1 MEAEDLRI
9 GNFVYVDKE
18 AIWKVVETSKWDK
31 QTCVSKPDSSGYSL
45 EDNYGINR
53 LSGIPLT
60 EEILLKAGFE
70 HYLDYSYEL
79 NFLDESNTAIH
90 VDFDEDDLTKVARVC
105 IGQEDPRIEKRDRA
119 REWVYFKKNIDS
131 VHQLQNLY
139 FALTGEELNIEL

>member
-1 MEAEDLRI
+1 MEAEELRI
-9 GNFVYVDKE
+9 GNWLTVPRKKDNEYYDKPVRVG
-18 AIWKVVETSKWDK
+18 AIGKGTFGVI
-31 QTCVSKPDSSGYSL
+31 
-45 EDNYGINR
+45 EDGKR
-53 LSGIPLT
+53 LVAIKDDLSPIPLT

-105 IGQEDPRIEKRDRA
+105 IGQEDHRIEKRDRA
-119 REWVYFKKNIDS
+119 REWVYFKNIDY
-131 VHQLQNLY
+131 VHSLQNLY